1 MSGRDGDKY
10 RVTKPIFHNGRRY
23 YPGQTARMSGGD
35 ADHFFPAGCV
45 DDKDKRDRRGRIKHN
60 LDKRSH

>member
-1 MSGRDGDKY
+1 MSGRAGDKY
-10 RVTKPIFHNGRRY
+10 RVTKPILHNGRKY
-23 YPGQTARMSGGD
+23 YPGQAARMCGSD

-45 DDKDKRDRRGRIKHN
+45 DDKDRRDRKNRLKHE